1 MTYIVDVLQIL
12 ISLKKIFQRNHNSIE
27 IKTLDLPFYALVVF
41 GLFFVFYIYRSDHT
55 LTVHT
60 LLAFTY
66 YDKRQK

>member
-41 GLFFVFYIYRSDHT
+41 GLFFCFLYISAWSYSYGAYAFSFYV
-55 LTVHT
+55 LW
-60 LLAFTY
+60 
-66 YDKRQK
+66 